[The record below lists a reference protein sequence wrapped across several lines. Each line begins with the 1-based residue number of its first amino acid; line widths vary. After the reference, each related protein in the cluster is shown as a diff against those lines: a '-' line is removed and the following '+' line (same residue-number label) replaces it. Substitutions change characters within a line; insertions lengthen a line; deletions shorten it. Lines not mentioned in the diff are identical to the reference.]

1 MIILRNRTTI
11 AHLRFST
18 RNTIKPYT
26 KRTLISKNIIMDSGN
41 NQQKKE
47 VCNGSMSLEHTTQA
61 INSVANVE
69 FYKGEKQF
77 SIQPINDNAGVN
89 PKFAAHQAHPGP
101 AVAKNMPPEQGT
113 KEERQARKE
122 ELNK

>member
-1 MIILRNRTTI
+1 MSLLRDRTISNLRRYTHTKILPTTKI
-11 AHLRFST
+11 H
-18 RNTIKPYT
+18 
-26 KRTLISKNIIMDSGN
+26 IMDSGN

-47 VCNGSMSLEHTTQA
+47 VCAYPSLDSYL
-61 INSVANVE
+61 IANIE
-69 FYKGEKQF
+69 SKGEKQF
-77 SIQPINDNAGVN
+77 SIQPINESSNVD

-101 AVAKNMPPEQGT
+101 AVAKQMPPQQGT

>member
-1 MIILRNRTTI
+1 MILLRHKAI
-11 AHLRFST
+11 SHLRRYCT
-18 RNTIKPYT
+18 HT
-26 KRTLISKNIIMDSGN
+26 KIFPTTTKISNMDSSN

-47 VCNGSMSLEHTTQA
+47 
-61 INSVANVE
+61 
-69 FYKGEKQF
+69 GEKQF
-77 SIQPINDNAGVN
+77 SIQPINESSNVD

-101 AVAKNMPPEQGT
+101 AISQQMPPQQGS

>member
-1 MIILRNRTTI
+1 MILLHHRTILQRCTYRKIRTKIPATN
-11 AHLRFST
+11 T
-18 RNTIKPYT
+18 RYT
-26 KRTLISKNIIMDSGN
+26 MDSGN

-47 VCNGSMSLEHTTQA
+47 
-61 INSVANVE
+61 
-69 FYKGEKQF
+69 GEKQF
-77 SIQPINDNAGVN
+77 SIQPINESNVD

-101 AVAKNMPPEQGT
+101 AVAKEMPPQQGT

>member
-1 MIILRNRTTI
+1 MLLLRDKAI
-11 AHLRFST
+11 SHLR
-18 RNTIKPYT
+18 RYYT
-26 KRTLISKNIIMDSGN
+26 HTKILPTTTKISNMDSSN

-47 VCNGSMSLEHTTQA
+47 
-61 INSVANVE
+61 
-69 FYKGEKQF
+69 GEKQF
-77 SIQPINDNAGVN
+77 SIQPINESSNVD

-101 AVAKNMPPEQGT
+101 AISQQMPPQQGT

>member
-11 AHLRFST
+11 AHLRFYK
-18 RNTIKPYT
+18 RDIINPYT
-26 KRTLISKNIIMDSGN
+26 KRTLVSKHINMDSGN

-47 VCNGSMSLEHTTQA
+47 
-61 INSVANVE
+61 
-69 FYKGEKQF
+69 GEKQF
-77 SIQPINDNAGVN
+77 SIQPIQDNAAVD

-101 AVAKNMPPEQGT
+101 AMTKNMPPEQGT

>member
-1 MIILRNRTTI
+1 
-11 AHLRFST
+11 
-18 RNTIKPYT
+18 
-26 KRTLISKNIIMDSGN
+26 MDSGN

-47 VCNGSMSLEHTTQA
+47 
-61 INSVANVE
+61 
-69 FYKGEKQF
+69 GEKQF
-77 SIQPINDNAGVN
+77 SIQPIQDNAATD

-101 AVAKNMPPEQGT
+101 AVAKNMPSEEGT

>member
-1 MIILRNRTTI
+1 
-11 AHLRFST
+11 
-18 RNTIKPYT
+18 
-26 KRTLISKNIIMDSGN
+26 MDSGN

-47 VCNGSMSLEHTTQA
+47 
-61 INSVANVE
+61 
-69 FYKGEKQF
+69 GEKQF
-77 SIQPINDNAGVN
+77 SIQPIQDNAAVD

>member
-1 MIILRNRTTI
+1 MIRFRDRAIS
-11 AHLRFST
+11 HLQRFT
-18 RNTIKPYT
+18 HT
-26 KRTLISKNIIMDSGN
+26 RTLSTTKIHIMDSSN

-47 VCNGSMSLEHTTQA
+47 
-61 INSVANVE
+61 
-69 FYKGEKQF
+69 GEKQF
-77 SIQPINDNAGVN
+77 SIQPINESGGVD

-101 AVAKNMPPEQGT
+101 AVAQEMPPQEGT

>member
-1 MIILRNRTTI
+1 MILFRHKPLSQRS
-11 AHLRFST
+11 AHLKIPIYIYSKAPARSIRST
-18 RNTIKPYT
+18 
-26 KRTLISKNIIMDSGN
+26 MDSGN

-47 VCNGSMSLEHTTQA
+47 
-61 INSVANVE
+61 
-69 FYKGEKQF
+69 GEKQF
-77 SIQPINDNAGVN
+77 SIQPINESNVD

-101 AVAKNMPPEQGT
+101 AMAKEMPPQQGT

>member
-1 MIILRNRTTI
+1 MPTWIFQSRSTLKKCMILLRDKTI
-11 AHLRFST
+11 SHLR
-18 RNTIKPYT
+18 RYYANTKILPTTT
-26 KRTLISKNIIMDSGN
+26 KTPTMDSGN

-47 VCNGSMSLEHTTQA
+47 
-61 INSVANVE
+61 
-69 FYKGEKQF
+69 GEKQF
-77 SIQPINDNAGVN
+77 SIQPINESNVD

-101 AVAKNMPPEQGT
+101 AISQQMPPQQGT